1 MSDLR
6 KAAVKALHEH
16 EAWAYDMIDRFLR
29 NNLYDDDYAE
39 FVGALDSLCSPPP
52 PRKEWVGLTA
62 EDIFEITER
71 HTKEGGV
78 CDGWIVA
85 VEVQQKFKEKNT

>member
-1 MSDLR
+1 MEEQAALR
-6 KAAVKALHEH
+6 SPL
-16 EAWAYDMIDRFLR
+16 I
-29 NNLYDDDYAE
+29 
-39 FVGALDSLCSPPP
+39 FVHQP
-52 PRKEWVGLTA
+52 PRKEWVGLTS

-85 VEVQQKFKEKNT
+85 VEVQQKLKDKNT